1 MRFWLSI
8 IAILGIDQFTKWLI
22 MATMQV
28 GESQPFIGQWLKL
41 TYVQN
46 RGAAFGM
53 LQGYQWFFLIA
64 AGLVI
69 AAFIFYNVR
78 YQVPGPL
85 RWWMGLAAAGAVG
98 NFIDRF
104 RFGHVIDFFDLGWWP
119 VFNVA
124 DAAISIGGIML
135 VIYLLFV
142 MKED

>member
-8 IAILGIDQFTKWLI
+8 LAILGIDQLTKWLI
-22 MATMQV
+22 VANMQV
-28 GESQPFIGQWLKL
+28 GESHPFIGQWLKL

-53 LQGYQWFFLIA
+53 LQGYSWFFLIA

-78 YQVPGPL
+78 YPVPGPL
-85 RWWMGLAAAGAVG
+85 RWWMGLVAAGAVG

-104 RFGHVIDFFDLGWWP
+104 RFGYVIDFFDLGWWP
-119 VFNVA
+119 VFNIA
-124 DAAISIGGIML
+124 DAAIVIGGVML
-135 VIYLLFV
+135 VIYLLLV